1 MKAGNIINNCILAIA
16 TVTFGLVSSAC
27 TKESFGEKMVRETE
41 ENTKKLCP
49 MEVDNFTMLDSM
61 SFDIDKHTLTYYYS
75 LHDALDYDSLYSD
88 DVVAAHRNTL
98 IRDIKNSVTLK
109 DVKNEKVNF
118 TCIYLSA
125 STGKTLLKYEI
136 QASEYASSEGKQ

>member
-1 MKAGNIINNCILAIA
+1 MKLGNIVNNSILTIA
-16 TVTFGLVSSAC
+16 VLALGLASSGC
-27 TKESFGEKMVRETE
+27 TGESFGEKMVRESE

-49 MEVDNFTMLDSM
+49 MEVDDFTMLDSM
-61 SFDIDKHTLTYYYS
+61 SFDIEKHTLTYYYS
-75 LHDALDYDSLYSD
+75 LHEALDYDSLYSD

-98 IRDIKNSVTLK
+98 IKDIKNSVTLK
-109 DVKNEKVNF
+109 DVKKEKVNF

-136 QASEYASSEGKQ
+136 QAKEYASEGKQ